1 MFKNLISS
9 TPLTDE
15 FASGFFGDK
24 IWGDNF
30 NGDVTM
36 TATLRALVYPRMGND
51 DVILIVQKTL
61 RQPCVST
68 ANALSVAGL
77 NDGSY
82 DKTLAIVNVCNPVQE
97 EREKWFANFAE
108 SLVKQNEGWIRIEKV
123 SKLFQQVF
131 KVDCYVNEATKQSV
145 VFADM
150 VDARKYHYLQ
160 CGVFGYVPWYFDPS
174 KGVSDLEMELL
185 KSLREKTPDKYQS
198 CIAAIAAQYNLDEMR
213 LRKMLDGFESR
224 YERRELQRA
233 NLSIESVISDINNY
247 NDRIASKL
255 REKRELEIRA
265 AGLAKKIA
273 DGNENSDI
281 LELFLS
287 NKHLLLRSVNDS
299 NMTFVVME
307 DLAFFEEEAAQML
320 MNNES
325 SYLYHPDTD
334 GSRYI
339 PKEDMKR
346 FAQAVFIDQRL
357 KIRMC
362 AAYSFDMEGSVRAIG
377 DYDYPPECSGYIPN
391 PHIHHYHCLG
401 SYSRYINDLLS
412 KRDYTGAICQCIASC
427 KSLNLNESP
436 TMIKFMRTLY
446 GVGGSGNGKKF
457 VALPD
462 GSVVSVKEACEWL
475 KNEAEETAETEES
488 EESNG

>member
-1 MFKNLISS
+1 MFKNLITV

-15 FASGFFGDK
+15 YASGFFGDK

-36 TATLRALVYPRMGND
+36 TATLRALVFPRMGKD
-51 DVILIVQKTL
+51 DALFVVQKTL

-68 ANALSVAGL
+68 ANALSILNL

-82 DKTLAIVNVCNPVQE
+82 DRSLAIVNVCNPVQE
-97 EREKWFANFAE
+97 ERAKWFANFTE

-131 KVDCYVNEATKQSV
+131 NVDCYVNEETKQSV

-150 VDARKYHYLQ
+150 IDARKYHYLQ

-174 KGVSDLEMELL
+174 KGVSDQEMELL
-185 KSLREKTPDKYQS
+185 KSLREKTPDKYQD
-198 CIAAIAAQYNLDEMR
+198 CIAAIAAQYNLNEMR

-224 YERRELQRA
+224 YERRELQRTNA
-233 NLSIESVISDINNY
+233 NIENAISKINDWNEQ
-247 NDRIASKL
+247 IANKL

-287 NKHLLLRSVNDS
+287 NKHLLLKSVNDS
-299 NMTFVVME
+299 SMTFIVME
-307 DLAFFEEEAAQML
+307 DLAFFDEEFAQTL
-320 MNNES
+320 IDNEN

-346 FAQAVFIDQRL
+346 FATAVFIDQRV

-362 AAYSFDMEGSVRAIG
+362 AAYSFDMDGSVRALS

-391 PHIHHYHCLG
+391 PHIQYYHCLG

-412 KRDYTGAICQCIASC
+412 KRDYTGAICQCVASC
-427 KSLNLNESP
+427 KSLNVGESP
-436 TMIKFMRTLY
+436 TMIKFMRNLY
-446 GVGGSGNGKKF
+446 GVSSSGNGRKF
-457 VALPD
+457 VVLPD
-462 GSVVSVKEACEWL
+462 GSAVTVKEACDWL
-475 KNEAEETAETEES
+475 RKEAEEAAES
-488 EESNG
+488 EEDNG